1 WLFKLF
7 PTLKRPRYKSTN
19 HILCK
24 QTHFFWLAERK
35 QPMMSTPF
43 YKVRQLASSS
53 GWQLR
58 FEGRS
63 DWLPI
68 AAWANVEMCIDGDTV
83 EIIIPCVASRDGCI
97 EPTDMAAEIREV
109 KHEQ

>member
-1 WLFKLF
+1 
-7 PTLKRPRYKSTN
+7 
-19 HILCK
+19 
-24 QTHFFWLAERK
+24 
-35 QPMMSTPF
+35 MMSTPF

-83 EIIIPCVASRDGCI
+83 EIIILRGKSGRLYRANRYGSRNQRGK
-97 EPTDMAAEIREV
+97 T
-109 KHEQ
+109 

>member
-1 WLFKLF
+1 
-7 PTLKRPRYKSTN
+7 
-19 HILCK
+19 
-24 QTHFFWLAERK
+24 
-35 QPMMSTPF
+35 MMSTPF

-83 EIIIPCVASRDGCI
+83 EII
-97 EPTDMAAEIREV
+97 
-109 KHEQ
+109 